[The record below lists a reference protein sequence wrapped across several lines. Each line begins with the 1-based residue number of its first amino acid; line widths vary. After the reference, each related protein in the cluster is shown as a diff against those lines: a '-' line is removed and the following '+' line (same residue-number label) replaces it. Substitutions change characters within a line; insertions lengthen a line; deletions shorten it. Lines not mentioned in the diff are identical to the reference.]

1 MTRRL
6 VSVLSAMVLIGTGF
20 VASANSTVAD
30 AVPAAVPQAGG
41 DDDLYIDE
49 SFQTGGWE
57 EDWLVIGREGTPAP
71 SVVKPSHGIGEGHGS
86 WLQLTSD
93 DTRGGSGESG
103 FVLNENEFSSGKGVI
118 VEYDQRI
125 YRTNNGMHDTSGAGD
140 GLSVFLVDGNIA
152 NSNTSNG
159 SNIGTNIDQTTD
171 EPGGFGAGLGY
182 TSVAGPDQTWC
193 GGGLNPG
200 VNLQQQGVAG
210 GWFGL
215 GFDVFGNYAN
225 SDWWDNRTWGSGRT
239 RPHVVSGGIHKDTS
253 EQGTNP
259 ARISTQQMVGL
270 RGSGVR
276 HDPAGYCTDVQDQ
289 HDLNYWYGMNRS
301 GFGSDTVTHGGYQW
315 LGGSQAPGKLD
326 NDFDDASTYR
336 KVRIVLTPKTDGVS
350 IEVLMTEPLEV
361 DNDVWANGGWMSDP
375 DFPATFTSYITH
387 EIGDAPLQADLPET
401 FKIGFAASTGYAVN
415 YHQIRNL
422 KVAAPVDL
430 ELKKTVSNPT
440 PNVGEEITYTLDI
453 ENAGPTDL
461 NSNYPATI
469 TDGLKDLP
477 LTDVTWIATGNGG
490 AQVRTAPTSAWDTT
504 VSGVGSIKD
513 GVLATESEPAVPGDL
528 VWYGPVGST
537 VQVEIKGT
545 VTTPDAWDTELPNT
559 AVTNT
564 SLDGGPQDQDPSNNR
579 DTANIQIPAQPQL
592 TITKDDGVEKVT
604 VGQST
609 TYALTVENTGPAAAT
624 NAVVTDTL
632 PQGLEYVS
640 STPAWATAVEN
651 GDGTTT
657 VTFPVVA
664 SIAAGGSLSGYTV
677 TAKVVEGAPES
688 LRNTVKIGA
697 DNDCDSSPLAERCED
712 EDINILESP
721 EWLIAKTS
729 DKEGEVLVGDTIEYS
744 VTATNNGPGS
754 VVGAVLTDDLTNVLN
769 FATFVP
775 NSAQVTIDGGAAAA
789 VPGPNE
795 DKKLISAPL
804 DLASGQVATLTYQV
818 TVNTNAPGQT
828 LRNVVVGVAVT
839 TPPSTCAD
847 PETAAEEEGC
857 WTEHPVT
864 GQYYLNK
871 VDGDDVELG
880 GAKFQVL
887 TDDNGVPGSQV
898 GSDITAGSAVLTGL
912 TTGTY
917 WLKETEAPSG
927 YELLAQPVRFTVTTG
942 GNPALVIVDDAG
954 EPVTDGPVTV
964 LQNGLTIQVKDVASL
979 ILPDAGGSGTA
990 VYTVIGVGIL
1000 LSAAFIL
1007 AQRARRPRPTV
1018 PAGNGGAVTR

>member
-20 VASANSTVAD
+20 VASTTSTGAD
-30 AVPAAVPQAGG
+30 AAPAIQSFAAPGN
-41 DDDLYIDE
+41 DDLYIDE
-49 SFQTGGWE
+49 SFQTVGWE
-57 EDWLVIGREGTPAP
+57 EDWLAIGREGLAAP
-71 SVVKPSHGIGEGHGS
+71 SVVKPSHGIGEGPGS

-93 DTRGGSGESG
+93 NTRGGNGESG
-103 FVLNENEFSSGKGVI
+103 FVLNENAFSSSKGVVI
-118 VEYDQRI
+118 EYDQRI
-125 YRTNNGMHDTSGAGD
+125 YRTNNGMHGTSGAGD
-140 GLSVFLVDGNIA
+140 GLSVFLVDGDIA
-152 NSNTSNG
+152 NSNTSKG
-159 SNIGTNIDQTTD
+159 SNVGTNIDQTTN

-182 TSVAGPDQTWC
+182 SSVAGPNQTWC
-193 GGGLNPG
+193 GDGLSPG
-200 VNLQQQGVAG
+200 VNTQQQGVAG

-215 GFDVFGNYAN
+215 GFDVFGNYGN

-253 EQGTNP
+253 EQGTTP

-276 HDPAGYCTDVQDQ
+276 HSPAGTCTDVQNQ
-289 HDLNYWYGMNRS
+289 HDLNYWYGKNRS
-301 GFGSDTVTHGGYQW
+301 DAPGEQATHGGYQW
-315 LGGSQAPGKLD
+315 LDGNQSAGKLD
-326 NDFDDASTYR
+326 NEYNKAATYR
-336 KVRIVLTPKTDGVS
+336 KVRIVLTPKDSDKVS
-350 IEVLMTEPLEV
+350 LEVLMTDPLQV
-361 DNDVWANGGWMSDP
+361 SNDEFLNGGWMSNP
-375 DFPATFTSYITH
+375 NTPPVFTSYINN
-387 EIGDAPLQADLPET
+387 EIGDAQMQADLPDT

-430 ELKKTVSNPT
+430 ELKKTVSNGT
-440 PNVGEEITYTLDI
+440 PNVGDRITYTL
-453 ENAGPTDL
+453 NVANLGPTDL
-461 NSNYPATI
+461 NSNFPATI
-469 TDGLKDLP
+469 TDGLAGLP
-477 LTDVTWIATGNGG
+477 LEDVTWTATGNGG
-490 AQVRTAPTSAWDTT
+490 AQVRALGGEYGLTAMGT
-504 VSGVGSIKD
+504 GRIKD
-513 GVLATESEPAVPGDL
+513 EVPETEAGPPPFAGDL
-528 VWYGPVGST
+528 VWFGPTGST
-537 VQVEIKGT
+537 VTVEITGT
-545 VTTPDAWDTELPNT
+545 VTKPTLWDTDIENT
-559 AVTNT
+559 AVV
-564 SLDGGPQDQDPSNNR
+564 SASVKGGPQDQNPENDR
-579 DTANIQIPAQPQL
+579 DTAKIRIPAQPHL
-592 TITKDDGVEKVT
+592 TITKDDSVT
-604 VGQST
+604 EVSVGQTT
-609 TYALTVENTGPAAAT
+609 TYALDVENTGPAAAL

-640 STPAWATAVEN
+640 STPAGATAVKN

-664 SIAAGGSLSGYTV
+664 SIAAGGSLSEYTV

-754 VVGAVLTDDLTNVLN
+754 VVGAVLTDDLSDVLN
-769 FATFVP
+769 YANFVP
-775 NSAQVTIDGGAAAA
+775 GSVKVNEVSVSDAA
-789 VPGPNE
+789 PNA

-804 DLASGQVATLTYQV
+804 DLASEQVATLTYQV
-818 TVNTNAPGQT
+818 TVISDAHGKK
-828 LRNVVVGVAVT
+828 LKNVVTGVAVT

-847 PETAAEEEGC
+847 PETAGDEPGC

-871 VDGDDVELG
+871 VDGDDVMLG

-954 EPVTDGPVTV
+954 ESVPDGPVTV